1 MSSLAKQSQDFLR
14 KLAHQPVFGK
24 PVIPPVNP
32 SSSTSRP
39 FYKHGFKPPGK
50 KLPTLSVAIQAAL
63 ITILDY
69 LKKSGKQSRDTYDI
83 LAETQIELKAVP
95 GLEAYLQDHPKIA
108 YDPEFNTYTYI
119 PEFVIGSKEELL
131 EWIATRNKYPIET
144 NLLSD
149 SFSGVNEALL
159 ELEKEQKI
167 YLLRNKSGNPH
178 LIFYNRWYD
187 PTDYEMNTLFKT
199 EFFKLKVPDEID
211 LAKQL
216 SQAHR
221 MCVTRSFN

>member
-69 LKKSGKQSRDTYDI
+69 LK
-83 LAETQIELKAVP
+83 
-95 GLEAYLQDHPKIA
+95 
-108 YDPEFNTYTYI
+108 
-119 PEFVIGSKEELL
+119 
-131 EWIATRNKYPIET
+131 
-144 NLLSD
+144 
-149 SFSGVNEALL
+149 VNE
-159 ELEKEQKI
+159 
-167 YLLRNKSGNPH
+167 NPCEEREGW
-178 LIFYNRWYD
+178 IR
-187 PTDYEMNTLFKT
+187 
-199 EFFKLKVPDEID
+199 FFFF
-211 LAKQL
+211 
-216 SQAHR
+216 SY
-221 MCVTRSFN
+221 